1 MSQRFFYGWVV
12 LAAAFV
18 VITMSIG
25 TLFTLGV
32 FLKPIEDSMGWS
44 RSGIGAI
51 GLFNWIVMGAGGVVS
66 GFVSDRVGTRRVVL
80 VGAGLLSAGL
90 LLSSH
95 VQQMWQLYVTFG
107 LLTGAGVSAFYVP
120 LTVLAIKWFEG
131 RRAMAAA
138 VVSAGNG
145 LGILAL
151 APLAR
156 WLITEYD
163 WRVAF
168 FVLGV
173 MALAVV
179 VPCAW
184 LLKGP
189 AGRADSRLVLEGSL
203 DAGAPTWPPHSP
215 SGGQP
220 FPSAGSSA
228 AGAPT
233 WPPHSP
239 SGGQPFPSA
248 GSSAAGAPTW
258 PPHSPSGGQPFPSA
272 GSSAAGAPT
281 WPPHSPSGGQ
291 PFPSAG
297 SSAAGAP
304 TWPPH
309 SPSGRPAQAP
319 GSAGLPWRTWP
330 FWAIALTHFCC
341 CAAHSGPLFHLVSH
355 AMDQGVGRMTA
366 ASILGASG
374 FTSIFGRIGTGI
386 VADRVGAK
394 RTLLA
399 ALGFQALLIFLYL
412 FASGTGALYMV
423 SLAFGVAYGSAMPLY
438 PVVTREFFGE
448 RAMGT
453 AYGAVF
459 FISCI
464 GMGLGSYAGG
474 AIHDLLGAYQWLFL
488 GSFAIGSM
496 AVVLGVTLKAPVAVG
511 APRPSPVAGG

>member
-1 MSQRFFYGWVV
+1 MSQRFSYGWVV

-32 FLKPIEDSMGWS
+32 FLQPIEDSMGWS

-80 VGAGLLSAGL
+80 AGAALLSAGL

-95 VQQMWQLYVTFG
+95 VQEMWHLYVTFG
-107 LLTGAGVSAFYVP
+107 LLVGAGVSAFYVP

-151 APLAR
+151 APLTR
-156 WLITEYD
+156 WLINEYD

-168 FVLGV
+168 SVLGAI
-173 MALAVV
+173 ALVVV
-179 VPCAW
+179 VPCAL

-189 AGRADSRLVLEGSL
+189 TALATNASRRGGGGT
-203 DAGAPTWPPHSP
+203 AGAMTEH
-215 SGGQP
+215 
-220 FPSAGSSA
+220 
-228 AGAPT
+228 
-233 WPPHSP
+233 
-239 SGGQPFPSA
+239 
-248 GSSAAGAPTW
+248 
-258 PPHSPSGGQPFPSA
+258 
-272 GSSAAGAPT
+272 
-281 WPPHSPSGGQ
+281 
-291 PFPSAG
+291 
-297 SSAAGAP
+297 
-304 TWPPH
+304 
-309 SPSGRPAQAP
+309 AQTDVRHW
-319 GSAGLPWRTWP
+319 GSAGAISRPPRLNRGSPWGTWP

-355 AMDQGVGRMTA
+355 AMDQGVARMTA

-374 FTSIFGRIGTGI
+374 FASIFGRIGTGI

-394 RTLLA
+394 PTLLA

-412 FASGTGALYMV
+412 FATGTGALYAV
-423 SLAFGVAYGSAMPLY
+423 SLAFGVAYGGAMPLY
-438 PVVTREFFGE
+438 PVVTREYFGE
-448 RAMGT
+448 RVMGT

-474 AIHDLLGAYQWLFL
+474 AIHDLLGTYQWLFL
-488 GSFAIGSM
+488 GSFAIGLM
-496 AVVLGVTLKAPVAVG
+496 AVVLGVTLKAPVAAR

>member
-32 FLKPIEDSMGWS
+32 FLRPIEDSMGWS

-107 LLTGAGVSAFYVP
+107 LLIGAGVSAFYVP

-151 APLAR
+151 APLTR
-156 WLITEYD
+156 WLISEYD

-173 MALAVV
+173 MALLVV
-179 VPCAW
+179 VPCAL

-189 AGRADSRLVLEGSL
+189 SAGGRPSRSADSSA
-203 DAGAPTWPPHSP
+203 AGASTWPPHSP

-220 FPSAGSSA
+220 VTSSGSSA
-228 AGAPT
+228 AGAST

-239 SGGQPFPSA
+239 SS
-248 GSSAAGAPTW
+248 
-258 PPHSPSGGQPFPSA
+258 
-272 GSSAAGAPT
+272 
-281 WPPHSPSGGQ
+281 
-291 PFPSAG
+291 
-297 SSAAGAP
+297 
-304 TWPPH
+304 
-309 SPSGRPAQAP
+309 
-319 GSAGLPWRTWP
+319 
-330 FWAIALTHFCC
+330 
-341 CAAHSGPLFHLVSH
+341 V
-355 AMDQGVGRMTA
+355 
-366 ASILGASG
+366 
-374 FTSIFGRIGTGI
+374 
-386 VADRVGAK
+386 
-394 RTLLA
+394 
-399 ALGFQALLIFLYL
+399 
-412 FASGTGALYMV
+412 
-423 SLAFGVAYGSAMPLY
+423 FGVA
-438 PVVTREFFGE
+438 
-448 RAMGT
+448 
-453 AYGAVF
+453 AVADPALL
-459 FISCI
+459 
-464 GMGLGSYAGG
+464 GLGRLRPRRLASG
-474 AIHDLLGAYQWLFL
+474 
-488 GSFAIGSM
+488 
-496 AVVLGVTLKAPVAVG
+496 PRRRRRCPG
-511 APRPSPVAGG
+511 APW

>member
-32 FLKPIEDSMGWS
+32 FLKPIEDAMGWS

-80 VGAGLLSAGL
+80 VGAVLLAAGL

-95 VQQMWQLYVTFG
+95 VQHLWHLYVTFG
-107 LLTGAGVSAFYVP
+107 LLVGAGVSAFYVP

-151 APLAR
+151 APLTR
-156 WLITEYD
+156 WLINEYD

-168 FVLGV
+168 FAFGVL
-173 MALAVV
+173 ALVVV
-179 VPCAW
+179 VPSAV

-189 AGRADSRLVLEGSL
+189 SS
-203 DAGAPTWPPHSP
+203 AGAQKWPPHSP
-215 SGGQP
+215 SGGRP
-220 FPSAGSSA
+220 AAASAGA
-228 AGAPT
+228 I
-233 WPPHSP
+233 SP
-239 SGGQPFPSA
+239 S
-248 GSSAAGAPTW
+248 
-258 PPHSPSGGQPFPSA
+258 SPWA
-272 GSSAAGAPT
+272 
-281 WPPHSPSGGQ
+281 
-291 PFPSAG
+291 
-297 SSAAGAP
+297 
-304 TWPPH
+304 
-309 SPSGRPAQAP
+309 
-319 GSAGLPWRTWP
+319 TWP

-355 AMDQGVGRMTA
+355 AMDQGVARMTA

-394 RTLLA
+394 QTLLA
-399 ALGFQALLIFLYL
+399 ALSLQALLMFVYM
-412 FASGTGALYMV
+412 FATGAEALYAV
-423 SLAFGVAYGSAMPLY
+423 SLAFGVAYGGAMPLY
-438 PVVTREFFGE
+438 PVVTREYFGE
-448 RAMGT
+448 RVMGT

-474 AIHDLLGAYQWLFL
+474 VIHDLLGTYQVLFL
-488 GSFAIGSM
+488 GSFAIGLM
-496 AVVLGVTLKAPVAVG
+496 AVVLGVTLEAPVAVR
-511 APRPSPVAGG
+511 APRPSPAVGG